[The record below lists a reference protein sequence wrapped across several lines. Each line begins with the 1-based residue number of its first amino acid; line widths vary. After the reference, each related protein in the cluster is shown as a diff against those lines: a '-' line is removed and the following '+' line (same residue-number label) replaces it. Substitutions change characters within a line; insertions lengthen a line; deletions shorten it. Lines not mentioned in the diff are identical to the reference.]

1 MVAQEDSIQP
11 ETTVLES
18 PVEPQV
24 PQGPQMPKD
33 QPRIPPHP
41 LSPHSSTTMTQTVV
55 VTPLSRPGF
64 QPVSPLPT
72 DSSDRAALNQRLAQ
86 LEREAKRLK
95 RILGIREPEVAMVTE
110 AEGGGPSDVTLGD
123 SVSCDQNAER
133 LNPMSN
139 ESRREELSICQ
150 VRTPTAN
157 QISVANAKSEWP
169 TVIKINVFV
178 NLVKMS
184 MCTNFCEN
192 QPQGGAIISNF
203 AFSQKTDYSESLL

>member
-1 MVAQEDSIQP
+1 IPSEGETETTDKTHEESETNTNTSPTADTVAQEDCIQP
-11 ETTVLES
+11 ETTAFES

-24 PQGPQMPKD
+24 PQGLQMPKD

-64 QPVSPLPT
+64 QPVSPLPA
-72 DSSDRAALNQRLAQ
+72 DGSDRAALNQRLAQ

-123 SVSCDQNAER
+123 SVSCDQNVER

-139 ESRREELSICQ
+139 ESRREELSVCQ

-157 QISVANAKSEWP
+157 QISVANAKS
-169 TVIKINVFV
+169 
-178 NLVKMS
+178 
-184 MCTNFCEN
+184 
-192 QPQGGAIISNF
+192 
-203 AFSQKTDYSESLL
+203 